1 MLARLDGAQK
11 AISNGPNQF
20 LIQLE
25 KSLIDEYKLIMLQEE
40 EYQALKSCLNWAT
53 YGDSNTS
60 FFHVSMLVR
69 RHRNKIRMLK
79 NSVGEWITNKEGVKE
94 YILSGFKE
102 IFRMELLSSTFDLV
116 ALYSSYSSLTEEER
130 TILAAPILEDE
141 FRHGLSALKP
151 FKAPRSD
158 GLHVGFFQYF
168 WNDVKK
174 SVCMEVSKIF
184 DSRVIPDFLNETL
197 ISLFPKCSS
206 PESLSNFRPISICN
220 TIYKVVTKIIVGRI
234 RPFLDKLISPN
245 QTAFVPGRWGL
256 DNVVVAQEL
265 IHSLDK
271 KKGRV
276 GFMAI
281 KVDLV
286 KAYDCLE
293 WSFIR
298 KILQVFCFPN
308 EIIKLIMS
316 CVSTTTISILINGG
330 KSSSFKPTRGIRQG
344 DPFSPY
350 FFILCMEYLGFL
362 INECCRMKDWIPLKA
377 SRQSLGVSH
386 LFLIDN
392 LMLFAKANKA
402 SDESIKKALSI
413 FYKESG
419 QLVSAEK
426 SCIYFSPNVPP
437 NIREDIYGVLDIAE
451 NSNIGKYLGF
461 LLNHKGAAWN
471 RYNFVV
477 DRVISKL
484 SGWKSKF
491 LSFAGRT
498 VLVKSVMVAIPNYVM
513 QGCFAKPCM

>member
-40 EYQALKSCLNWAT
+40 EYRALKSCLNWAA

-60 FFHVSMLVR
+60 FFHVSTFVR

-158 GLHVGFFQYF
+158 GLHVRFFQYF

-184 DSRVIPDFLNETL
+184 DSRVILDFLNETL
-197 ISLFPKCSS
+197 ISFFPKCSS
-206 PESLSNFRPISICN
+206 PESLSNFRPISLCN
-220 TIYKVVTKIIVGRI
+220 TIYKVVTKIIVGHI

-245 QTAFVPGRWGL
+245 QTAFVPGRRGL

-286 KAYDCLE
+286 KAYDCL
-293 WSFIR
+293 
-298 KILQVFCFPN
+298 
-308 EIIKLIMS
+308 
-316 CVSTTTISILINGG
+316 
-330 KSSSFKPTRGIRQG
+330 
-344 DPFSPY
+344 
-350 FFILCMEYLGFL
+350 
-362 INECCRMKDWIPLKA
+362 
-377 SRQSLGVSH
+377 
-386 LFLIDN
+386 
-392 LMLFAKANKA
+392 
-402 SDESIKKALSI
+402 
-413 FYKESG
+413 
-419 QLVSAEK
+419 
-426 SCIYFSPNVPP
+426 
-437 NIREDIYGVLDIAE
+437 
-451 NSNIGKYLGF
+451 
-461 LLNHKGAAWN
+461 
-471 RYNFVV
+471 
-477 DRVISKL
+477 
-484 SGWKSKF
+484 
-491 LSFAGRT
+491 
-498 VLVKSVMVAIPNYVM
+498 
-513 QGCFAKPCM
+513 